1 MAYVILPDG
10 SIADDAGGV
19 LPSGTVLVP
28 SAGGGSVSVETSA
41 TVALPV
47 FSGGILVSPAV
58 QLSATAALPV
68 FSGSISFG
76 DTSVEFNF
84 TSLLPVF
91 SGSITVST
99 GGATISITDLKDL
112 TTGALRVGETGIT
125 AIISNVSTGVLVAL
139 LTGQTSTAG
148 GDMSLSHA
156 SLTSATWY
164 RVTIILADGSEG
176 TWKYQAA

>member
-28 SAGGGSVSVETSA
+28 S
-41 TVALPV
+41 
-47 FSGGILVSPAV
+47 GGILVSPAV
-58 QLSATAALPV
+58 QFSVTAALPV

-76 DTSVEFNF
+76 DTAVDFIF
-84 TSLLPVF
+84 TPPLPIF
-91 SGSITVST
+91 SGSITIST

-112 TTGALRVGETGIT
+112 TTGVLRVGETEIT
-125 AIISNVSTGVLVAL
+125 AIINNVSTGVLVAL

-156 SLTSATWY
+156 SLAAATWY